1 MTSGILKSCGTK
13 PANPF
18 ERNRFKKTI
27 HNLSESLKLKTTS
40 KLFMNANKTNPKQFA
55 IRFVES
61 IFVILYIVFEELIW
75 NIFAKPIFQYLK
87 SLIVLDS
94 LRETFLHMNRHLLL
108 GIFILIL
115 AIAEALGLL
124 SGMSI
129 LNGYLITGIVIYSL
143 KIPIAAFTF
152 WLFDLTRDKLLS
164 FHWLNVSYEFTMSI
178 IDKIIHSSIHVYIK
192 TKVILVKEKLKSVKK
207 RWLGEE
213 SFYLSLKNHYR
224 FFKSY
229 FR

>member
-1 MTSGILKSCGTK
+1 M
-13 PANPF
+13 NP
-18 ERNRFKKTI
+18 
-27 HNLSESLKLKTTS
+27 
-40 KLFMNANKTNPKQFA
+40 NKTNPKKFA
-55 IRFVES
+55 IGFVES

-87 SLIVLDS
+87 SLIALDS
-94 LRETFLHMNRHLLL
+94 LRDTFLHMNRYLLL
-108 GIFILIL
+108 SIFISIL
-115 AIAEALGLL
+115 GIAEALGLL

-129 LNGYLITGIVIYSL
+129 INGYLFTGVVIYSL
-143 KIPIAAFTF
+143 KIPVAAFTF

-164 FHWLNVSYEFTMSI
+164 FHWLNVSFEFTMSI

-192 TKVILVKEKLKSVKK
+192 TKVIIVKEKLKALKK

>member
-1 MTSGILKSCGTK
+1 MNQNHTS
-13 PANPF
+13 
-18 ERNRFKKTI
+18 
-27 HNLSESLKLKTTS
+27 
-40 KLFMNANKTNPKQFA
+40 PKDFA
-55 IRFVES
+55 IRFAES

-94 LRETFLHMNRHLLL
+94 LRDTFLHMNRYLLL
-108 GIFILIL
+108 TIFILIL
-115 AIAEALGLL
+115 GIAEALGLL

-129 LNGYLITGIVIYSL
+129 INGYIFTGIVIYSL
-143 KIPIAAFTF
+143 KIPTAAFTF
-152 WLFDLTRDKLLS
+152 WLFDLTKEKLFS
-164 FHWLNVSYEFTMSI
+164 FHWLEVSYEFTMSL
-178 IDKIIHSSIHVYIK
+178 IDKVINSSIHVYIK
-192 TKVILVKEKLKSVKK
+192 TKITIAREKLKALKK
-207 RWLGEE
+207 RLLGDE